1 MLTLTPSSAT
11 SCRLKITM
19 PAGSRSPTTL
29 HDKVVEIERMA
40 SFAKTSID
48 AAKDQASHA
57 LTSALAV
64 GTPEAL
70 HGAISVAKFA
80 PAPLIVRVWEAH
92 EALDEAA
99 ATAKGER
106 RLQKKKRQKQRKV
119 EAKAATAAAADLA
132 AAEAAAAAHEAAAAR
147 QAAAARAREEAAARK
162 AAAAREARRVE
173 EEAEAARAAERAA
186 ARAAARAEKAA
197 EKAAKRQARVARVA
211 AECEAEEA
219 AAAVRAAKAAREE
232 EAAAE
237 RRWLEQELML
247 ETRRGELTPQ
257 RGEEGRLGAL
267 NTRRRFRAKPDAASE
282 CVICLDGPGNHA
294 IIPCGH
300 QCVCAECAATLCS
313 PHSAPAPSGRATCP
327 ICSAQIQATLRI
339 FKC

>member
-119 EAKAATAAAADLA
+119 EAK
-132 AAEAAAAAHEAAAAR
+132 
-147 QAAAARAREEAAARK
+147 ARK